1 MASNSP
7 FSFLGSELIS
17 KSGPVPISTLD
28 SAPAVAIY
36 FSAHWCPP
44 CRGFTPVL
52 AEFYESANEDEK
64 QVEIVFVSLDQSQ
77 QQFDEYWGEMPWL
90 AVKWDKSKIQEIQQK
105 IPFSGIPYLVV
116 MNKDGSIKSTNG
128 RADVSQQ
135 GPGCLAAW
143 KN

>member
-1 MASNSP
+1 MSSP
-7 FSFLGSELIS
+7 FSFLGNELLT
-17 KSGPVPISTLD
+17 KDGKVPVSTLD

-52 AEFYESANEDEK
+52 NAFYEEANEDDK

-77 QQFDEYWGEMPWL
+77 AQFDEYWGEMSFMAIPWN
-90 AVKWDKSKIQEIQQK
+90 KNKIQEIQAK

-116 MNKDGSIKSTNG
+116 MNKDGSVKSTTG
-128 RADVSQQ
+128 RSDVSSQ
-135 GPGCLAAW
+135 GTGCLSSW